1 MSDAPLEPVVEA
13 KRIWWKPRLNLAGAI
28 SIAIFVAFCIV
39 AVAYTMYWNDSNRK
53 YDIARGGEKANQAL
67 AVEDEEADT
76 TSPVTP
82 AAAQNKIEYLT
93 KELNALNSLNK
104 FNADDLSDQSIQLV
118 PSDEPSL

>member
-1 MSDAPLEPVVEA
+1 MSDQPATVVPEP
-13 KRIWWKPRLNLAGAI
+13 KQTRWKPQLNLTAAI
-28 SIAIFVAFCIV
+28 AIAIFVACCIV
-39 AVAYTMYWNDSNRK
+39 AVAYAMYWNDSNRK

-93 KELNALNSLNK
+93 KELTALNSLNR

-118 PSDEPSL
+118 PSDQPSL